1 MSARSFLRVED
12 SFPAS
17 CCAFLLKLTD
27 VQRCNCPALSPQ
39 HRPVSLAKRV
49 VGSPSCSQ
57 HIDWPADRV
66 WPRSLLVEWC
76 GLAAAVDGGS
86 VRQMD
91 GGQLRT
97 EPGPRV
103 RRASAG
109 DHLTCRLTDLAV
121 ISLGSVYPRAR
132 MHIGGHAR
140 CGRASLRAAW
150 RRTPGRDTAPRRH
163 AFIALWVMCVCPCP
177 VRRQVLQSIDLLL
190 CIHRRVHRRHTE
202 MSFAKFFPYR
212 GPY

>member
-1 MSARSFLRVED
+1 MSARSFLHIED
-12 SFPAS
+12 SLPAS

-27 VQRCNCPALSPQ
+27 IQCCNCSALSPQ

-66 WPRSLLVEWC
+66 WRRSLLVEWC

-132 MHIGGHAR
+132 MHIGGHM
-140 CGRASLRAAW
+140 CLLRARILASGVATDA
-150 RRTPGRDTAPRRH
+150 RTRH
-163 AFIALWVMCVCPCP
+163 GPATSCAVGY
-177 VRRQVLQSIDLLL
+177 VRLSLPSPAASAAV
-190 CIHRRVHRRHTE
+190 
-202 MSFAKFFPYR
+202 Y
-212 GPY
+212 